1 MTDARRMES
10 TGHTLSIREKL
21 GYSLGD
27 LAANLIF
34 QTLITY
40 LAFFYTDVYR
50 LPPATAATII
60 FVIGVLGAFVFT
72 PLIGIAADRTVSRW
86 GKFRPWILWTAIP
99 FGVLSLLA
107 FSTPDLAPRA
117 KVVYA
122 LATYGLLMLVYA
134 ANNLPYSA
142 LSGVLTGSM
151 AQRNS
156 LSAYRFVAV
165 MIAQFI
171 IQVLLLPL
179 VLILGDGDRVLGFER
194 VMTVFAVVGTVFFLI
209 TFATTRER
217 IVPAKEQTAG
227 VLQDL
232 SDLLRNRPWKVMLA
246 LTILVFINLSLKGG
260 TYVYYFQYYM
270 SEAALAGFLDTSGF
284 NGVIGAV
291 NATLNGLGLAGFAW
305 PKDPATSAFSLFNAC
320 GIVCMI
326 LGIGVSRRLADRFG
340 KRDVFGGALLVS
352 TVFLLAFYFFPPT
365 AVAVAF
371 AAFMLHGFCYGV
383 TIPLLWA
390 MIADVAD
397 YSEWKNHRRATAI
410 VFSAMLCGLKI
421 GLSIGGALVA
431 GILAHHGYQAGAP
444 QQPEAVVDGIRLTVS
459 VYCSLPF
466 LAAVALLFLYE
477 INKRM
482 ETRIEQDLQ
491 SRRQGSDL
499 HQLAAHAISQP
510 LVSHIYTA
518 DPSAHVF
525 EGRLYIY
532 PSHDIDSGAPFDD
545 EGGHFGMQDYHVLR
559 MDTPEGEATDCG
571 VALHVRDVPWASQQ
585 MWAPDA
591 ASRNGC
597 YYLYF
602 PAKDAHGRFRI
613 GVAAADRPEGPF
625 TPEPEPIDGAYSID
639 PAVFEDDDGTHY
651 LCFGGI
657 WGGQL
662 QKYRDNRYDPAHE
675 EPAGEASA
683 LGPRIGRLD
692 AGMTRLA
699 EPTREIVILDEHGQ
713 PLRADDHARRF
724 FEGPWL
730 HKHQGRYYLSYSTG
744 DTHLLCYATSDSPYG
759 PFTYRG
765 VILTPVV
772 GWTTHHSICAFQG
785 RWYLF
790 YHDALLSGGVT
801 HLRSVKCTPLHMET
815 DGSIRTIHPYG
826 T

>member
-1 MTDARRMES
+1 MTDARRRES
-10 TGHTLSIREKL
+10 TAHTLSIREKL

-40 LAFFYTDVYR
+40 LAFFYTDVFR

-60 FVIGVLGAFVFT
+60 FVIGLLGAFVFT
-72 PLIGIAADRTVSRW
+72 PLIGIAADRTATRW

-107 FSTPDLAPRA
+107 FSTPDLGEHG

-122 LATYGLLMLVYA
+122 LTTYGLLMLVYA

-179 VLILGDGDRVLGFER
+179 VLILGDGDRVQGFER
-194 VMTVFAVVGTVFFLI
+194 VMTVFAVVGTAFFLI

-217 IVPAKEQTAG
+217 IVPAKEETGG

-232 SDLLRNRPWKVMLA
+232 TDLLRNRPWQVMLA
-246 LTILVFINLSLKGG
+246 LTVLVFINLALKGG
-260 TYVYYFQYYM
+260 TYIYYFQYYM
-270 SEAALAGFLDTSGF
+270 REAALTGFLDSSGF
-284 NGVIGAV
+284 NHFIGEV
-291 NATLNGLGLAGFAW
+291 NTALSGWGLSGFTW

-320 GIVCMI
+320 GILCMI
-326 LGIGVSRRLADRFG
+326 LGIGVSRHLADRFG
-340 KRDVFGGALLVS
+340 KRSVFGGALLAS
-352 TVFLLAFYFFPPT
+352 TVFLLAFSFFPPT

-371 AAFMLHGFCYGV
+371 GAFMLHGFFYGI

-410 VFSAMLCGLKI
+410 IFSAMLCGLKI

-431 GILAHHGYQAGAP
+431 GILAHHGYQAGAE
-444 QQPEAVVDGIRLTVS
+444 QQPQAVVDGIRLTVS

-466 LAAVALLFLYE
+466 LLAVALLLFYE
-477 INKRM
+477 IDKKM
-482 ETRIEQDLQ
+482 EARIEHDLHA
-491 SRRQGSDL
+491 RRQAGNVD
-499 HQLAAHAISQP
+499 QLAAPAISQP
-510 LVSHIYTA
+510 LVTHIYTA

-545 EGGHFGMQDYHVLR
+545 EGGHFGMEDYHVLR
-559 MDTPEGEATDCG
+559 MDTPNGEATDCG
-571 VALHVRDVPWASQQ
+571 MALHVRDVPWAAQQ

-591 ASRNGC
+591 AHREGR
-597 YYLYF
+597 YYLFF
-602 PAKDAHGRFRI
+602 PAKDVQGRFRI
-613 GVAAADRPEGPF
+613 GVAVADRPEGPF
-625 TPEPEPIDGAYSID
+625 SAEPEPMEGTYSID
-639 PAVFEDDDGTHY
+639 PAVYEDDDGTHY
-651 LCFGGI
+651 LYFGGI

-662 QKYRDNRYDPAHE
+662 QKYRDNRYDAMHQ
-675 EPAGEASA
+675 EPTGEMPA
-683 LGPRIGRLD
+683 LGPRVGRLD
-692 AGMTRLA
+692 TGMTRLA
-699 EPTREIVILDEHGQ
+699 EPTREIVILDQHGQ

-730 HKHQGRYYLSYSTG
+730 HKYEGRYYLSYSTG
-744 DTHLLCYATSDSPYG
+744 NTHLLCYAVGDSPYG
-759 PFTYRG
+759 PFTYAG
-765 VILTPVV
+765 VILKPVV
-772 GWTTHHSICAFQG
+772 GWTTHHSICAFEGQ
-785 RWYLF
+785 WYLF
-790 YHDALLSGGVT
+790 YHDAVLSGGVT
-801 HLRSVKCTPLHMET
+801 HLRSVKCAPLHMDA
-815 DGSIRTIHPYG
+815 DGSIRTIDPYG
-826 T
+826 A